1 MICPSCKNTVP
12 DGAKFCENCGAPI
25 LSENDGVKE
34 QTEPVAATEPVEEPF
49 DYEGPAVIPESVEPE
64 KIQNAEPTQMTAEK
78 NDEPLSVQKNEEV
91 NTAKQSVT
99 AVMDKQAEENNSAQE
114 TEYSEPQT
122 AEVVKKTHR
131 KKMNVA
137 GTVAICIAFGILI
150 TAFAAASTAIS
161 SVRKTLVRGAISE
174 AANDIELGNVIV
186 GDLNLGLTEEG
197 ALSEDATISDLVKV
211 MLEDYE
217 KSVAKGLLEVNNVT
231 IDDIKNISG
240 IDLDAFVR
248 KIDGVNSVNDLNM
261 EILTNNFSKF
271 SDDEIKIIVE
281 KYSNEKFPEQTF
293 EIDKERIDS
302 LLNDENSSVKD
313 YLCEIIK
320 AYEGYLITGDDTEPI
335 NENDLKVLAKD
346 SVGFVLEGKDAS
358 YIDEINMEME
368 EVIKENKK
376 TLSSYNPS
384 NALQSAG
391 SLPQM
396 ALSVI
401 TIIAAAVL
409 AVGLTVV
416 IAVITKRID
425 AAVLTLGIAFTLSGI
440 AAFCVNLVT
449 ANLSM
454 FTGLNY
460 TIVSKTLSRLL
471 SKTLAE
477 DFTVMGIRALIIG
490 VILIAVFVV
499 MNVIKK
505 AIKNKKALLGVR
517 D

>member
-12 DGAKFCENCGAPI
+12 NGAKFCENCGAPI
-25 LSENDGVKE
+25 LSENDGIKE
-34 QTEPVAATEPVEEPF
+34 QTEPESFV
-49 DYEGPAVIPESVEPE
+49 YEGPAVIPESNEPE
-64 KIQNAEPTQMTAEK
+64 KPQNPEPAQVT
-78 NDEPLSVQKNEEV
+78 DENRSVQAFAEE
-91 NTAKQSVT
+91 NAADNAAKQSVT

-122 AEVVKKTHR
+122 AEVIKKPKQR

-137 GTVAICIAFGILI
+137 GTVAICIVFGILI
-150 TAFAAASTAIS
+150 TAFAAVSTAIS
-161 SVRKTLVRGAISE
+161 SVRKTLVSGAISE
-174 AANDIELGNVIV
+174 TAGDIELGNVVV

-197 ALSEDATISDLVKV
+197 VLSEDATISDLVKV

-217 KSVAKGLLEVNNVT
+217 KSIAKGLLEVNNVT
-231 IDDIKNISG
+231 VNDIKDIPG

-271 SDDEIKIIVE
+271 SDDEIRIIVE
-281 KYSNEKFPEQTF
+281 KYSNEDFPEQTF

-313 YLCEIIK
+313 YLCDIIK

-335 NENDLKVLAKD
+335 NENDLKALAKD
-346 SVGFVLEGKDAS
+346 SVNFVLEGKDAS

-401 TIIAAAVL
+401 TIIAAVVL
-409 AVGLTVV
+409 AVGLAVV

-425 AAVLTLGIAFTLSGI
+425 AAALTLGIAFTLSGI
-440 AAFCVNLVT
+440 AAFFVNLVT

-471 SKTLAE
+471 SKTLAG
-477 DFTVMGIRALIIG
+477 DFTVMGVRALIIG
-490 VILIAVFVV
+490 VVFIAVFVV

-505 AIKNKKALLGVR
+505 AIKNKKAKAV
-517 D
+517 

>member
-25 LSENDGVKE
+25 LSENDSIKE
-34 QTEPVAATEPVEEPF
+34 QTEPAKPVEPEPF
-49 DYEGPAVIPESVEPE
+49 VYDGPAVIPESNEPE
-64 KIQNAEPTQMTAEK
+64 KAQNAELTAAK
-78 NDEPLSVQKNEEV
+78 NDEPARAFSEEKASDDP
-91 NTAKQSVT
+91 AKQSAT
-99 AVMDKQAEENNSAQE
+99 AVMDKQSDESSTAQE
-114 TEYSEPQT
+114 TKYSEPQT
-122 AEVVKKTHR
+122 AEVIKKPKQR
-131 KKMNVA
+131 KKMNTA

-150 TAFAAASTAIS
+150 TAFMAAATAVS
-161 SVRKTLVRGAISE
+161 SVRKTLLREAISE
-174 AANDIELGNVIV
+174 AAGDIELGNVVV

-197 ALSEDATISDLVKV
+197 ALSEDATISELVKV

-231 IDDIKNISG
+231 VDDIKNIPG

-248 KIDGVNSVNDLNM
+248 RIDGVNSVNDLNM

-281 KYSNEKFPEQTF
+281 KYSNEDFPEQTF
-293 EIDKERIDS
+293 EIDKEKIDS

-313 YLCEIIK
+313 YLCDIIK
-320 AYEGYLITGDDTEPI
+320 AYEVYLITGDDTEPI
-335 NENDLKVLAKD
+335 NEKDLKALAKE
-346 SVGFVLEGKDAS
+346 SVDFVLEGKDAS

-384 NALQSAG
+384 NSLESARN
-391 SLPQM
+391 LPQM
-396 ALSVI
+396 ALSIVTVI
-401 TIIAAAVL
+401 IAAVL
-409 AVGLTVV
+409 AVGLAVV
-416 IAVITKRID
+416 IAVITKHID
-425 AAVLTLGIAFTLSGI
+425 AAVLTLGIAFAVSGI
-440 AAFCVNLVT
+440 AALCVNLVT

-454 FTGLNY
+454 FTGLDY
-460 TIVSKTLSRLL
+460 AIVNKTLSRLL
-471 SKTLAE
+471 SKTLAA
-477 DFTVMGIRALIIG
+477 DFTVMGVRALIIG
-490 VILIAVFVV
+490 VVLIAVFVV

-505 AIKNKKALLGVR
+505 AIKNKKALLEAR

>member
-12 DGAKFCENCGAPI
+12 NGAKFCENCGAPI
-25 LSENDGVKE
+25 LSENDGIKE
-34 QTEPVAATEPVEEPF
+34 QTEPESFV
-49 DYEGPAVIPESVEPE
+49 YEGPAVIPESNEPE
-64 KIQNAEPTQMTAEK
+64 KPQNPEPAQVT
-78 NDEPLSVQKNEEV
+78 DENRSVQAFAEEKAAD
-91 NTAKQSVT
+91 NAAKQSVT

-122 AEVVKKTHR
+122 AEVIKKPKQR

-137 GTVAICIAFGILI
+137 GTVAICIVFGILI
-150 TAFAAASTAIS
+150 TAFAAVSTAIS
-161 SVRKTLVRGAISE
+161 SVRKTLVSGAISE
-174 AANDIELGNVIV
+174 TAGDIELGNVVV

-197 ALSEDATISDLVKV
+197 VLSEDATISDLVKV

-217 KSVAKGLLEVNNVT
+217 KSIAKGLLEVNNVT
-231 IDDIKNISG
+231 VNDIKDIPG

-271 SDDEIKIIVE
+271 SDNEIRIIVE
-281 KYSNEKFPEQTF
+281 KYSNEDFPEQTF

-313 YLCEIIK
+313 YLCDIIK
-320 AYEGYLITGDDTEPI
+320 AYERYLITGDDTEPI
-335 NENDLKVLAKD
+335 NENDLKALAKD
-346 SVGFVLEGKDAS
+346 SVNFVLEGKDAS

-401 TIIAAAVL
+401 TIIAAVVL
-409 AVGLTVV
+409 AVGLAVV

-425 AAVLTLGIAFTLSGI
+425 AAALTLGIAFTLSGI
-440 AAFCVNLVT
+440 AAFFVNLVT

-471 SKTLAE
+471 SKTLAG
-477 DFTVMGIRALIIG
+477 DFTVMGVRALIIG
-490 VILIAVFVV
+490 VVFIAVFVV

-505 AIKNKKALLGVR
+505 AIKNKKAKAG
-517 D
+517 